1 MEPNLPTQTTV
12 FVPRLKPPGPNERY
26 WINTNYGGLSP
37 CILPDTSGSYGYKRG
52 STLPN
57 CFAAGTEVVTDEGV
71 KQIQNLVGKTVNVY
85 CIDNQ
90 WHPATFN
97 CYGQQEIHEITFN
110 NGHTYKCTANHRWPV
125 MTQSGRLKGF
135 FSSDSLYK
143 NNIIPLGH
151 RFSVEF
157 DEDELAIKHGFIFGD
172 GSVGYKERYTCA
184 ALCGDKRL
192 YMYNYFKND
201 KHYVYSDGTIEV
213 PYQVPYG
220 KQLPSITQS
229 DKYLYNFL
237 KGYFAA
243 DGCVDEDGC
252 CSFSCKS
259 ADTLNY
265 IRDICF
271 KIGIMTTPVRTA
283 YCEGFG
289 KMRYLSTLTIRRFSL
304 TPNFFLNPK
313 HKSRFE
319 SRRCKSIKS
328 TYFKS
333 LKSCNVIDF
342 VYCCN
347 EPITHTFML
356 VGGEFTG
363 NCVGYA
369 WGRFY
374 EILGSRPTLSTGNA
388 GVWYSYTA
396 DGYQRSQT
404 PQLGAVACWSKPG
417 EAGHVAIVEQ
427 INQDGSI
434 VISQSGWNWTPS
446 RHAKA
451 VETATTRAPTWLNWS
466 GYHFQGFI
474 YNPAAKGLTDKLGQ
488 FLKEAES
495 HIGEHGDWTWRVSG
509 LGRGQPWCAAFVN
522 AVAKTVGG
530 LVNVIFPQSYGAGD
544 YPRIGVPRYGGQWL
558 PGPAQGKYPTPQA
571 GDLILFRWD
580 PPSAYAGQDTYFSD
594 HIGIVKKVDS
604 NSVYT
609 IEGNTGTYD
618 NNTSY
623 VKAKSYSL
631 RYSCINGYFRPDWAK
646 VGASAANQVGALIG
660 PLYDSENTRK
670 DALLREIGYV
680 NSSNLPSIQ
689 SSHIHLSA
697 MNYTFLLNSL
707 YEFGA
712 PQLAGSASGIISNVD
727 ASNLEEV
734 PRAIFEFL
742 TQNGLSPA
750 ASVGILANIQGE
762 CGFNIGAVNS
772 IGASGMCQWLGG
784 RKEAMI
790 KMAGPNWKTNLT
802 GQCQYLWSELT
813 QNSYYKSRV
822 YTPMTEVPNTLDGA
836 LHAMNIFLHKFEIP
850 CVHGAGNPLSTTCS
864 EYRRRSPFCTDL
876 WNKLIPIVS
885 A

>member
-12 FVPRLKPPGPNERY
+12 FVPRLNPPGPDERY
-26 WINTNYGGLSP
+26 WIQTGYGGLSP
-37 CILPDTSGSYGYKRG
+37 CIHPDTSGQYGYNRG

-57 CFAAGTEVVTDEGV
+57 CFAAGTEVVTDMGV
-71 KQIQNLVGKTVNVY
+71 KQIQDLVGKTVNVY
-85 CIDNQ
+85 CIDKQ

-97 CYGQQEIHEITFN
+97 CYGLQEIYEITFN
-110 NGHTYKCTANHRWPV
+110 NRHTYRCTANHRWPILNYDDNYSFV
-125 MTQSGRLKGF
+125 ETSNL
-135 FSSDSLYK
+135 SSDYLILC
-143 NNIIPLGH
+143 NNQH
-151 RFSVEF
+151 
-157 DEDELAIKHGFIFGD
+157 
-172 GSVGYKERYTCA
+172 
-184 ALCGDKRL
+184 
-192 YMYNYFKND
+192 
-201 KHYVYSDGTIEV
+201 
-213 PYQVPYG
+213 
-220 KQLPSITQS
+220 
-229 DKYLYNFL
+229 
-237 KGYFAA
+237 
-243 DGCVDEDGC
+243 
-252 CSFSCKS
+252 
-259 ADTLNY
+259 
-265 IRDICF
+265 
-271 KIGIMTTPVRTA
+271 TTV
-283 YCEGFG
+283 C
-289 KMRYLSTLTIRRFSL
+289 
-304 TPNFFLNPK
+304 
-313 HKSRFE
+313 
-319 SRRCKSIKS
+319 SIKITD
-328 TYFKS
+328 TY
-333 LKSCNVIDF
+333 DY

-356 VGGEFTG
+356 AGGEFTG

-434 VISQSGWNWTPS
+434 VMSESGWNWS
-446 RHAKA
+446 KSNHSQA
-451 VETATTRAPTWLNWS
+451 VETRKGTSPNWCTWS

-509 LGRGQPWCAAFVN
+509 LSRGQPWGVAFIN

-530 LVNVIFPQSYGAGD
+530 LVGVIFPQIYGAGNYSRIGAGD
-544 YPRIGVPRYGGQWL
+544 YPRIGVSRYGGQWL

-571 GDLILFRWD
+571 GDLILFRWG
-580 PPSAYAGQDTYFSD
+580 PPSAYIEQDTYLSD

-604 NSVYT
+604 SSVYT
-609 IEGNTGTYD
+609 IEGSTGTYD
-618 NNTSY
+618 NNTSL

-646 VGASAANQVGALIG
+646 VGASAANQVGVLIG
-660 PLYDSENTRK
+660 PLYDSQNTRK
-670 DALLREIGYV
+670 DALLREIGYI

-762 CGFNIGAVNS
+762 CSFDISQINS
-772 IGASGMCQWLGG
+772 IGAAGMCQWMGT
-784 RKEAMI
+784 RKAQMI
-790 KMAGPNWKTNLT
+790 QTAGPNWKTNLT

-822 YTPMTEVPNTLDGA
+822 YTPITEVPNTLDGA
-836 LHAMNIFLHKFEIP
+836 LHAMNIFLHKFEIT
-850 CVHGAGNPLSTTCS
+850 CVHGRGNPLSTTCD
-864 EYRRRSPFCTDL
+864 EYERRSRFCTDL

-885 A
+885 V